1 MIYYIDVDIMI
12 YLLTKTQFYYMY
24 VHVYMYI
31 YIHIIVL
38 YNGNISTRIIIKSI
52 RDGPPSYKLVYKPF

>member
-24 VHVYMYI
+24 VHVYI

>member
-24 VHVYMYI
+24 VHVYI

-38 YNGNISTRIIIKSI
+38 YNGNISTRVIIKSI